1 LVVKAKTILKGDS
14 NMSGIRCWLIALA
27 IGGSTF
33 VNRTASAEVLLSP
46 IKMKAALMDCSLEQA
61 SEIPIPY
68 LSKLVESAEQCRQ
81 EFTDNERAH
90 TAALNGLIELKNE
103 NFAEADRCLTESIDL
118 DKSKHFVFWL
128 RARCRSEMKN
138 YELARNDCEECIAI
152 RDDFVQVYLSLA
164 GLSLQE
170 SDFDKAESFLEKA
183 RKLDDKTELACL
195 NYLSA
200 VHALKTNN
208 MPQATQFAD
217 QALIS
222 HSRYMVPSPKSIWEL
237 KMRAAVKSRDD
248 QEVKIYSKRLLASSP
263 DDPKPMLALWK
274 IYRDEGNELAA
285 LAIAEKLVAVDPDN
299 EKYQLYR
306 MASMADAKQNRVVEE
321 IAQQIYEKNPDC
333 KPALDVLEQIRVAKG
348 NATKDQN
355 LNRYL
360 PRNR

>member
-1 LVVKAKTILKGDS
+1 
-14 NMSGIRCWLIALA
+14 MSGIRCWLIALA